1 MPARTVSVSDVV
13 ELDAFPLM
21 EGLLE
26 VSDERESA
34 VLWRRRWVRVQRQR
48 IAVHKA
54 EVDELNDG
62 PIYAIKMA
70 SILRVKSEN
79 QLVFFVEA
87 MPGPVGTATYFF
99 RAESSEARDAWM
111 GAVQEQQRRLLPLA
125 VSHHRDAPRG
135 SPSRSPAMRRGG
147 GLRHF
152 GAGAPPQMHV
162 VISGRATPDSSQTS
176 SLPPSQLGPRR
187 PADGGAGP
195 GPGPGRGKGGAQTGE
210 GKGRGDRK
218 SVV

>member
-79 QLVFFVEA
+79 QL
-87 MPGPVGTATYFF
+87 
-99 RAESSEARDAWM
+99 
-111 GAVQEQQRRLLPLA
+111 
-125 VSHHRDAPRG
+125 
-135 SPSRSPAMRRGG
+135 
-147 GLRHF
+147 
-152 GAGAPPQMHV
+152 
-162 VISGRATPDSSQTS
+162 
-176 SLPPSQLGPRR
+176 
-187 PADGGAGP
+187 
-195 GPGPGRGKGGAQTGE
+195 
-210 GKGRGDRK
+210 
-218 SVV
+218 